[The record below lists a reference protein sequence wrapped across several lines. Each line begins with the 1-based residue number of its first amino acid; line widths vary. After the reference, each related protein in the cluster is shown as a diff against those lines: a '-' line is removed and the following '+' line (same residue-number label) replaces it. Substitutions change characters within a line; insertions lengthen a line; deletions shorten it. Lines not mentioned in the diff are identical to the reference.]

1 VDPPPLP
8 TANNAVEYVNAG
20 PVDYLNATPNTRWIT

>member
-1 VDPPPLP
+1 MDPPPLA
-8 TANNAVEYVNAG
+8 TAHNTVDYLNVG